1 MQIKEEGWLN
11 LKGTPIALVTSFF
24 CQNVY
29 KGKGWGQIFGLF
41 KGTYFMDRPLEQKVI
56 KQRLRY
62 NKIMG
67 VKLSSAVVMELSLWT
82 PG

>member
-1 MQIKEEGWLN
+1 M
-11 LKGTPIALVTSFF
+11 
-24 CQNVY
+24 Y

-56 KQRLRY
+56 KQRLRH

-67 VKLSSAVVMELSLWT
+67 VKLLSAVDLSILGAHNFGAQIKGLVNYCHWQKENHL
-82 PG
+82 